1 MGATIRS
8 EIWAAVFAGRPDAA
22 MHFAELDASVD
33 HWGDGV
39 WGEIFMA
46 AAECRAFTTG
56 ELIPSLEFGRAQL
69 PDDCRLARTLDA
81 VFELHRAGV
90 EAGEAGSRI
99 RETFYHYNF
108 TDCVTNLAFICH
120 ALLWGNGE
128 FLPSVLSAVN
138 LGRDADCTGASVGA
152 FLGILLGRGG
162 LPADLLERLNDRLS
176 LSPYVERVPGVPRTL
191 TETVD
196 ETLRLHETL
205 RPKLPAVPYPA
216 YAPYR
221 PDGSEPAI
229 CRSRWL
235 VADPAECD
243 TEALERELRKSGRCP
258 ERLKHRIIETGQ
270 LQFDLSPFARDAN
283 TLELFT
289 FLQVRGTP
297 PDPVMVSATADVG
310 LTLWFDGEMQCNHHS
325 RLPSLPSFHRAEGG
339 AAFTRH
345 FRDGERRLVRLRLQ
359 YCLPPLRACLM
370 FGDPA
375 NNHLDEITL
384 EI

>member
-1 MGATIRS
+1 MAPNRRS
-8 EIWAAVFAGRPDAA
+8 AA
-22 MHFAELDASVD
+22 
-33 HWGDGV
+33 
-39 WGEIFMA
+39 
-46 AAECRAFTTG
+46 
-56 ELIPSLEFGRAQL
+56 
-69 PDDCRLARTLDA
+69 
-81 VFELHRAGV
+81 
-90 EAGEAGSRI
+90 
-99 RETFYHYNF
+99 
-108 TDCVTNLAFICH
+108 
-120 ALLWGNGE
+120 
-128 FLPSVLSAVN
+128 
-138 LGRDADCTGASVGA
+138 
-152 FLGILLGRGG
+152 
-162 LPADLLERLNDRLS
+162 
-176 LSPYVERVPGVPRTL
+176 
-191 TETVD
+191 
-196 ETLRLHETL
+196 
-205 RPKLPAVPYPA
+205 
-216 YAPYR
+216 
-221 PDGSEPAI
+221 PDGSSPTRRNAI
-229 CRSRWL
+229 PKRSNG
-235 VADPAECD
+235 
-243 TEALERELRKSGRCP
+243 SFGSP